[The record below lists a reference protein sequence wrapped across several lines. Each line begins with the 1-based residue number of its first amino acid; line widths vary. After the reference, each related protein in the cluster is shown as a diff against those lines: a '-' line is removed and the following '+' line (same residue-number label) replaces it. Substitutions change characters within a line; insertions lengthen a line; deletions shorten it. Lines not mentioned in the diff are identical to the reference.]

1 MLTLE
6 TLCEIINKQFGEPF
20 LIRDGVMAEIV
31 TEADETLLSICI
43 GRRDIQINAA
53 GEVVGSGTLVGMSN
67 DTLLTPEVE

>member
-6 TLCEIINKQFGEPF
+6 TLCKVINTQFGEPF
-20 LIRDGVMAEIV
+20 LVRDGVMAEIV

-53 GEVVGSGTLVGMSN
+53 GEVVSSGTLVGMSN

>member
-6 TLCEIINKQFGEPF
+6 ALCEVINTQFGEPF
-20 LIRDGVMAEIV
+20 LVRDGVMAEII
-31 TEADETLLSICI
+31 TEDDETLLSICI

-53 GEVVGSGTLVGMSN
+53 GEVVSGGTLLGMSD

>member
-6 TLCEIINKQFGEPF
+6 ALCEIINTQFGEPF
-20 LIRDGVMAEIV
+20 LVRDGVMAELII
-31 TEADETLLSICI
+31 EADETLLSICI
-43 GRRDIQINAA
+43 GRRDIQLNAA